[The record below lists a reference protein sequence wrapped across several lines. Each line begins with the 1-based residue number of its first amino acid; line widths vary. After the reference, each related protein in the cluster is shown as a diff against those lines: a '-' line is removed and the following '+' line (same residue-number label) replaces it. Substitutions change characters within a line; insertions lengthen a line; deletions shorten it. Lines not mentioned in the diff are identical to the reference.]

1 MRSGPPGPV
10 QPKSLHLFH
19 PLLLLLFA
27 IFSSSAPY
35 FFSRPSADQL
45 LLALHQAALPAIYS
59 CYPSPSWPVDRHF
72 VPRFPSLLPLWVA
85 FARTFST
92 YCYKYFLP
100 LHSLNPFTSGALLA
114 PPLPTKPQPLHRGRL
129 LRSAAAAE
137 ARRIRSLDTSLTMA
151 LPDDKELES
160 ILGDGVDL
168 NTFKQILEMDEPG
181 DNEFSTSIVFGF
193 FEQAEETF
201 ESMNTALNEK
211 DLDKLSE
218 LGHFLKGSSAT
229 LGLIKV
235 RDGCEKIQRYGK
247 QENLD
252 GSPEPDTDVCLERVK
267 EALTAVKSDYEEVE
281 LGLKKFYDKDD
292 EEEEG
297 A

>member
-1 MRSGPPGPV
+1 
-10 QPKSLHLFH
+10 
-19 PLLLLLFA
+19 
-27 IFSSSAPY
+27 
-35 FFSRPSADQL
+35 
-45 LLALHQAALPAIYS
+45 
-59 CYPSPSWPVDRHF
+59 
-72 VPRFPSLLPLWVA
+72 
-85 FARTFST
+85 
-92 YCYKYFLP
+92 
-100 LHSLNPFTSGALLA
+100 
-114 PPLPTKPQPLHRGRL
+114 
-129 LRSAAAAE
+129 
-137 ARRIRSLDTSLTMA
+137 MA

-168 NTFKQILEMDEPG
+168 TTFKQILEMDEPG

-201 ESMNTALNEK
+201 ESMDLALGEK
-211 DLDKLSE
+211 DLEKLSE

-252 GSPEPDTDVCLERVK
+252 GSPEPDADVCLARVK
-267 EALTAVKSDYEEVE
+267 EALMAVKSDYEEVE
-281 LGLKKFYDKDD
+281 IGLKKFYDKDD
-292 EEEEG
+292 EDEDG

>member
-1 MRSGPPGPV
+1 
-10 QPKSLHLFH
+10 
-19 PLLLLLFA
+19 
-27 IFSSSAPY
+27 
-35 FFSRPSADQL
+35 
-45 LLALHQAALPAIYS
+45 
-59 CYPSPSWPVDRHF
+59 
-72 VPRFPSLLPLWVA
+72 
-85 FARTFST
+85 
-92 YCYKYFLP
+92 
-100 LHSLNPFTSGALLA
+100 
-114 PPLPTKPQPLHRGRL
+114 
-129 LRSAAAAE
+129 
-137 ARRIRSLDTSLTMA
+137 MA

-201 ESMNTALNEK
+201 ESMDTALNEK

>member
-1 MRSGPPGPV
+1 
-10 QPKSLHLFH
+10 
-19 PLLLLLFA
+19 
-27 IFSSSAPY
+27 
-35 FFSRPSADQL
+35 
-45 LLALHQAALPAIYS
+45 
-59 CYPSPSWPVDRHF
+59 
-72 VPRFPSLLPLWVA
+72 
-85 FARTFST
+85 
-92 YCYKYFLP
+92 
-100 LHSLNPFTSGALLA
+100 
-114 PPLPTKPQPLHRGRL
+114 
-129 LRSAAAAE
+129 
-137 ARRIRSLDTSLTMA
+137 MA
-151 LPDDKELES
+151 LPDDKELET

-201 ESMNTALNEK
+201 ESMDTALGDK
-211 DLDKLSE
+211 DLEKLSE

-252 GSPEPDTDVCLERVK
+252 GSPEPDTSVCLARVK
-267 EALTAVKSDYEEVE
+267 EALTAVKSDYSEVE
-281 LGLKKFYDKDD
+281 VGLKKFYDKDD
-292 EEEEG
+292 EDEDG